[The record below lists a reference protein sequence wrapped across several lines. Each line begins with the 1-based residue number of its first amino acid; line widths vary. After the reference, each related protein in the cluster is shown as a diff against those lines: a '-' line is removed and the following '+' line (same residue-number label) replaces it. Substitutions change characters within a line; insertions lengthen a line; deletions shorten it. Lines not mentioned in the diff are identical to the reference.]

1 VYKSCPDA
9 EIDGMIRH
17 SGPNVP
23 RCLYF
28 KRRADSKHSSVTLDY
43 DLTRKVTGADTKAGK
58 LRKLGPNSKLVRV
71 CVSYLDQSGNRAA
84 VLEDH
89 DVVVTRAEGHGFF
102 GRTFADRF
110 ALMVDEKGESNK

>member
-28 KRRADSKHSSVTLDY
+28 KRRAESIRATDTFDY
-43 DLTRKVTGADTKAGK
+43 YWSRKVMEADTKARK
-58 LRKLGPNSKLVRV
+58 LRKPGSDSNLVQV

-84 VLEDH
+84 VLEGN